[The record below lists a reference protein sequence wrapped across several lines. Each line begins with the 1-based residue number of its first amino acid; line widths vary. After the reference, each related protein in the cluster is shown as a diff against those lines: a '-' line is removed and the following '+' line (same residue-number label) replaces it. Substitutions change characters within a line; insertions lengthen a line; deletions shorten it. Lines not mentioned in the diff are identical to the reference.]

1 MGRHHAALITE
12 LLIFLG
18 GSIQVR
24 CDTALNPKGEARF
37 VPANLLEKAGLPQ
50 IRLYDLRHSHATLLL
65 VADEHLKV
73 VSERLGHSTIRLTAD
88 TYSHVLESMQQGT
101 ASKLESM
108 LYGT

>member
-1 MGRHHAALITE
+1 MSGKRTISCFVVSSEPRYRSLT
-12 LLIFLG
+12 LP
-18 GSIQVR
+18 
-24 CDTALNPKGEARF
+24 TATFRPI
-37 VPANLLEKAGLPQ
+37 LERAGLLQ

-65 VADEHLKV
+65 AADEHLKV

-88 TYSHVLESMQQGT
+88 TYSHVLESMQQET

>member
-1 MGRHHAALITE
+1 MSGKRTISCSVVSSEPPL
-12 LLIFLG
+12 
-18 GSIQVR
+18 SI
-24 CDTALNPKGEARF
+24 P
-37 VPANLLEKAGLPQ
+37 NLTYRYFRPILKRAGLPQ

-65 VADEHLKV
+65 AADEHLKV